1 MKLNNL
7 QLYVQV
13 LMQGK
18 KYMTDKIIFLDI
30 DGVLNSYYFYQSKSH
45 QRNVKK
51 NGYDM
56 VNQIC
61 KRNLFWLSLLC
72 RLTKSKVV
80 LSSTWKYGWEEDGSV
95 RKDIKGYCMIKTDS
109 LFRENGINI
118 ISVTRRGKLS
128 LENNYEMN
136 EDKIEAWCNKPT
148 FQGFEDIKN
157 RDFILQYARGT
168 QIMEW
173 IERNHFEGKYVILE
187 DDYQEIE
194 FYKDLEKR
202 LVITSYY
209 KKCGGFGFRHFI
221 KALVMMR

>member
-1 MKLNNL
+1 M
-7 QLYVQV
+7 V
-13 LMQGK
+13 
-18 KYMTDKIIFLDI
+18 DKIIFLDV
-30 DGVLNSYYFYQSKSH
+30 DGVLNYRYFYKSKSH

-56 VNQIC
+56 MNQIC

-148 FQGFEDIKN
+148 FQGFENIKN
-157 RDFILQYARGT
+157 RDFVLKYARGT
-168 QIMEW
+168 QITEW

-194 FYKDLEKR
+194 FYKDLQKR
-202 LVITSYY
+202 LIITSFY
-209 KKCGGFGFRHFI
+209 KKRGGFGFRHFI
-221 KALVMMR
+221 KALIMMR

>member
-1 MKLNNL
+1 MI
-7 QLYVQV
+7 
-13 LMQGK
+13 
-18 KYMTDKIIFLDI
+18 DKIIFLDI
-30 DGVLNSYYFYQSKSH
+30 DGVLNYHYFYQSKSH

-51 NGYDM
+51 NGYDI

-80 LSSTWKYGWEEDGSV
+80 LSSTWKYGWNEDGSV
-95 RKDIKGYCMIKTDS
+95 RKDIKGHNMIKTDS
-109 LFRENGINI
+109 LFCKNRINI
-118 ISVTRRGKLS
+118 ISVTRKGKLS
-128 LENNYEMN
+128 LENDYEMN
-136 EDKIEAWCNKPT
+136 EDKITDWCKRPT
-148 FQGFEDIKN
+148 FQGFENIKN

-187 DDYQEIE
+187 DDYQDVE
-194 FYKDLEKR
+194 FYKDLQKR
-202 LVITSYY
+202 LIITSFY
-209 KKCGGFGFRHFI
+209 KKRGGFGFKHFI

>member
-1 MKLNNL
+1 M
-7 QLYVQV
+7 V
-13 LMQGK
+13 
-18 KYMTDKIIFLDI
+18 DKIIFLDI

-80 LSSTWKYGWEEDGSV
+80 LSSTWKYGWEEAGSV
-95 RKDIKGYCMIKTDS
+95 RKDINGYHMIKTDS

-148 FQGFEDIKN
+148 FQGFENIKN
-157 RDFILQYARGT
+157 RDFVLKYARGT

>member
-1 MKLNNL
+1 MNN
-7 QLYVQV
+7 
-13 LMQGK
+13 
-18 KYMTDKIIFLDI
+18 KIIFLDI
-30 DGVLNSYYFYQSKSH
+30 DGVLNYHHFYQSKSH

-80 LSSTWKYGWEEDGSV
+80 LSSTWKYGWNEDGSV
-95 RKDIKGYCMIKTDS
+95 RKDIEGSDMVKTDS

-118 ISVTRRGKLS
+118 ISVTRKGKLS
-128 LENNYEMN
+128 LEKNYEMN
-136 EDKIEAWCNKPT
+136 EDKITDWCNRPT
-148 FQGFEDIKN
+148 FQGFENIKN

-187 DDYQEIE
+187 DDYRDVE
-194 FYKDLEKR
+194 FYKDLQKR
-202 LVITSYY
+202 LVITSFY
-209 KKCGGFGFRHFI
+209 KKCGGFGFKHFI

>member
-1 MKLNNL
+1 MNN
-7 QLYVQV
+7 
-13 LMQGK
+13 
-18 KYMTDKIIFLDI
+18 KIIFLDI
-30 DGVLNSYYFYQSKSH
+30 DGVLNYRYFYQSKSY

-128 LENNYEMN
+128 LINFDDFLHKKYGEYENQGKSMKDIFGEFFGDKVEQAKYYFGLEN
-136 EDKIEAWCNKPT
+136 E
-148 FQGFEDIKN
+148 
-157 RDFILQYARGT
+157 L
-168 QIMEW
+168 
-173 IERNHFEGKYVILE
+173 
-187 DDYQEIE
+187 
-194 FYKDLEKR
+194 
-202 LVITSYY
+202 
-209 KKCGGFGFRHFI
+209 
-221 KALVMMR
+221 

>member
-1 MKLNNL
+1 
-7 QLYVQV
+7 
-13 LMQGK
+13 
-18 KYMTDKIIFLDI
+18 MTDKIIFLDI
-30 DGVLNSYYFYQSKSH
+30 DGVLNYRYFYQSKSY

-72 RLTKSKVV
+72 KLTKSKVV
-80 LSSTWKYGWEEDGSV
+80 LSSTWKYWWNEDGSV
-95 RKDIKGYCMIKTDS
+95 RKDIEGHNTIKTDS
-109 LFRENGINI
+109 LFRKNGINI
-118 ISVTRRGKLS
+118 ISVTRKGKLS

-136 EDKIEAWCNKPT
+136 EDKITDWCNKPT
-148 FQGFEDIKN
+148 LQEFEKN

-187 DDYQEIE
+187 DDYQDVE

-202 LVITSYY
+202 LVITSFY
-209 KKCGGFGFRHFI
+209 KKRGGFGFRHFI
-221 KALVMMR
+221 KALWKLR

>member
-1 MKLNNL
+1 MNN
-7 QLYVQV
+7 
-13 LMQGK
+13 
-18 KYMTDKIIFLDI
+18 KIIFLDI
-30 DGVLNSYYFYQSKSH
+30 DGVLNYHYFYQSKSH

-61 KRNLFWLSLLC
+61 KRNLFWLGLLC

-80 LSSTWKYGWEEDGSV
+80 LSSTWKYWWNEDGSV
-95 RKDIKGYCMIKTDS
+95 RKDIEGHDMVKTDS
-109 LFRENGINI
+109 LFRKNGINI
-118 ISVTRRGKLS
+118 ISVTRKGKLS

-136 EDKIEAWCNKPT
+136 EDKITDWCNKPT
-148 FQGFEDIKN
+148 LQEFEKN

-187 DDYQEIE
+187 DDYQDVE

-202 LVITSYY
+202 LVITSFY
-209 KKCGGFGFRHFI
+209 KKRGGFGFRHFI
-221 KALVMMR
+221 KALWKLR

>member
-1 MKLNNL
+1 
-7 QLYVQV
+7 
-13 LMQGK
+13 
-18 KYMTDKIIFLDI
+18 MTDNIIFLDI
-30 DGVLNSYYFYQSKSH
+30 DGVLNYHYFYQSKSH

-80 LSSTWKYGWEEDGSV
+80 LSSTWKYAWNEDDSV
-95 RKDIKGYCMIKTDS
+95 RKDIEGHDMVKTDS
-109 LFRENGINI
+109 LFRKNGINI
-118 ISVTRRGKLS
+118 ISVTRKGKLS

-136 EDKIEAWCNKPT
+136 EDKITDWCNNST
-148 FQGFEDIKN
+148 LFQGMDDIGN

-187 DDYQEIE
+187 DDYQDVE
-194 FYKDLEKR
+194 FYKDLQKR
-202 LVITSYY
+202 LVITSFY
-209 KKCGGFGFRHFI
+209 KKCGGFGFKHFI
-221 KALVMMR
+221 KALWKLR